1 MLKLET
7 EQVGRPEFPRWVIRD
22 SHRRFFTGAYWTPD
36 RKQALLFANRS
47 LAETECSKIQAD
59 NTPQMLEAK
68 VNLLIEV
75 QGNASLSLDEIKDYL
90 SQHARLEIDGD
101 EDSPCSFVSV
111 HTVIDWNSLQG

>member
-59 NTPQMLEAK
+59 NTPQMFDAK
-68 VNLLIEV
+68 VHLLIEV

>member
-22 SHRRFFTGAYWTPD
+22 SHHRFFTGFVWTGN
-36 RKQALLFANRS
+36 RKEALLFANRS
-47 LAETECSKIQAD
+47 LAETECSKLQAD

-68 VNLLIEV
+68 VHLLIEV
-75 QGNASLSLDEIKDYL
+75 QGNASLSLEEIKEYL

-101 EDSPCSFVSV
+101 GDSPCSFVSV